1 MAGSILSLVNKDYSQ
16 PDQMSPDP
24 AKNKQFV
31 RFQLQPIV
39 QATSEM
45 EDGDFER
52 GEEQPQEILQD
63 IEDDQ

>member
-45 EDGDFER
+45 EDGDFDR
-52 GEEQPQEILQD
+52 
-63 IEDDQ
+63 